1 MSGAEDNNV
10 ENPNTVSADAQL
22 TILAGICLDATPELK
37 EVINL
42 YDPKNG
48 TEKHFA
54 EFTKC
59 GKKRICKQLLSF

>member
-42 YDPKNG
+42 SMTQRMG
-48 TEKHFA
+48 RISILQSSVSVV
-54 EFTKC
+54 
-59 GKKRICKQLLSF
+59 KRICKQLLSF